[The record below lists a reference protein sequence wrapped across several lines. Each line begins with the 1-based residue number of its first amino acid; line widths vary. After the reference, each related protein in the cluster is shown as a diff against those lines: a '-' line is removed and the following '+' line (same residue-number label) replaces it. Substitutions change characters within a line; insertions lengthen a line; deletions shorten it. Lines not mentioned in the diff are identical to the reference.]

1 MLELL
6 CKNCNKLCLHLINKI
21 FDFGG
26 PSLFACGE
34 CSMVEVILFL
44 NPLLFLYL
52 NEIYLCVKLKRATI
66 GTVE

>member
-6 CKNCNKLCLHLINKI
+6 CKICTKFCLHLINKI

-34 CSMVEVILFL
+34 CSMVEVIL
-44 NPLLFLYL
+44 LLTHYFFTL
-52 NEIYLCVKLKRATI
+52 NEISLFVKLERATV
-66 GTVE
+66 GMVE

>member
-6 CKNCNKLCLHLINKI
+6 CKNCIKLCLHLINKI

-34 CSMVEVILFL
+34 CYDRGTWCPVDEDMYTLDV
-44 NPLLFLYL
+44 
-52 NEIYLCVKLKRATI
+52 LKFHSEDEWLR
-66 GTVE
+66 

>member
-6 CKNCNKLCLHLINKI
+6 CKNSIKLCLHLFNKI

-34 CSMVEVILFL
+34 CFVVEVM
-44 NPLLFLYL
+44 LLLTYYSFYL
-52 NEIYLCVKLKRATI
+52 NEISLFVKLKRATV